1 MRDYDNGLSAAI
13 FERMA
18 KLEIEREQLIL
29 AWADAEKVL
38 LDPHVAPIHWEDPNV
53 GTQYDAA
60 ARDPIRSTPY
70 RVLAYVV
77 HREEHAFRFFTHV
90 AAGAGDTTVREY
102 AEILAQ
108 EELGHASMARS
119 MRRQAWRDERLDKLG
134 LSAIKPRPDIS
145 MVDFLA
151 MSAGLERRVHDNLL
165 ALLEHY
171 PQLEQVL
178 TQSRS
183 TLSSVETLAEK
194 QDASSAAAID
204 SLDDYGRDI
213 EALTGDPKGLLRHLY
228 TASDRCSMYYDAL
241 VTSSRDE
248 AVMLQAQRLTTSAL
262 ERLSLLREI
271 MANTA

>member
-1 MRDYDNGLSAAI
+1 
-13 FERMA
+13 
-18 KLEIEREQLIL
+18 
-29 AWADAEKVL
+29 
-38 LDPHVAPIHWEDPNV
+38 
-53 GTQYDAA
+53 
-60 ARDPIRSTPY
+60 
-70 RVLAYVV
+70 VV

-134 LSAIKPRPDIS
+134 LSVIKPRPDIS

-183 TLSSVETLAEK
+183 ILSSVETLAKK
-194 QDASSAAAID
+194 QDASSAAAIE

-271 MANTA
+271 MVNTA